1 MERSLHAATCLG
13 YGGDRPQLLVTGGRD
28 KFNMILND
36 VWILDLASGRWREVR
51 REGGKEGGREGG
63 RGERGEEGGRRER
76 GREGRELGG
85 EWGGR
90 EGEGEREGREG
101 ARR

>member
-51 REGGKEGGREGG
+51 REGRREGGRDGEGREGRREGEGREGG
-63 RGERGEEGGRRER
+63 RGGS
-76 GREGRELGG
+76 
-85 EWGGR
+85 
-90 EGEGEREGREG
+90 
-101 ARR
+101 